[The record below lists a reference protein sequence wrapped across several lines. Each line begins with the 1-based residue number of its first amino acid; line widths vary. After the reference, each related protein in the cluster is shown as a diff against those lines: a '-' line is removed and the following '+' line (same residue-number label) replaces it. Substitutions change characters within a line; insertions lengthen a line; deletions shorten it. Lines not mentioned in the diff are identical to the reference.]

1 MRLHALAFC
10 FSALLGAGFVACGD
24 DSSASA
30 TDTLS
35 SESSLLS
42 SSSEI
47 TKAPEPAEGSSSSET
62 TKAPELAEGSSSSEI
77 TKAPEPAE
85 GSSSSETTKAPELA
99 EGSSS
104 SEITKAPEPAE
115 GSSSSETTKAPELA
129 EGSSSSEITKVPEL
143 AEGTSSSV
151 NVALSSS
158 SAAPESSSDDND
170 GDDGKCTACDSYT
183 AADPELTE
191 NGGKGSVTTYGS
203 ITAKE
208 TSLGGACNY
217 GQTNIQYYAAIH
229 VNVSPGDEKGPW
241 NGGAAC
247 GGCVRVKAKTLYGW
261 KHVTVRITD
270 RCPDA
275 DCGVDLGGAPAA
287 DIMGNQVG
295 RYYGEWEFV
304 SCEGVDG
311 VWGDSTSIWVKEGA
325 SEFWSIIQ
333 VRNPKD
339 MVKSIAIYG
348 VDTSDFYELEMVV
361 GTENFWTVPEAVLKT
376 DNRYRVVVKYRTG
389 TDDEWKIK
397 GSDLAVPEA
406 NLYLYEH
413 RE

>member
-1 MRLHALAFC
+1 M
-10 FSALLGAGFVACGD
+10 
-24 DSSASA
+24 
-30 TDTLS
+30 
-35 SESSLLS
+35 
-42 SSSEI
+42 
-47 TKAPEPAEGSSSSET
+47 
-62 TKAPELAEGSSSSEI
+62 
-77 TKAPEPAE
+77 
-85 GSSSSETTKAPELA
+85 
-99 EGSSS
+99 
-104 SEITKAPEPAE
+104 
-115 GSSSSETTKAPELA
+115 
-129 EGSSSSEITKVPEL
+129 
-143 AEGTSSSV
+143 
-151 NVALSSS
+151 
-158 SAAPESSSDDND
+158 
-170 GDDGKCTACDSYT
+170 
-183 AADPELTE
+183 
-191 NGGKGSVTTYGS
+191 TTYGS

-229 VNVSPGDEKGPW
+229 VNVSPGDDLGPW

-247 GGCVRVKAKTLYGW
+247 GGCVRVKAKTPDGW

-348 VDTSDFYELEMVV
+348 IDTSELSLEGVSAALADEESSPQATRTMV
-361 GTENFWTVPEAVLKT
+361 TTASVPPATATPRQTPNSPKT
-376 DNRYRVVVKYRTG
+376 AARV
-389 TDDEWKIK
+389 
-397 GSDLAVPEA
+397 P
-406 NLYLYEH
+406 
-413 RE
+413 

>member
-1 MRLHALAFC
+1 MRNLALVFC
-10 FSALLGAGFVACGD
+10 FGALVGAGIVACGD
-24 DSSASA
+24 DSSSTNAS
-30 TDTLS
+30 DTLS
-35 SESSLLS
+35 SESSLTSSSSVDDSAGAKS
-42 SSSEI
+42 SSSE
-47 TKAPEPAEGSSSSET
+47 KKSSDSKPSSSSVESSSSEKVVT
-62 TKAPELAEGSSSSEI
+62 SSESVPESSATSSSAVSSSDSAPVSSSE
-77 TKAPEPAE
+77 EDE
-85 GSSSSETTKAPELA
+85 G
-99 EGSSS
+99 
-104 SEITKAPEPAE
+104 
-115 GSSSSETTKAPELA
+115 
-129 EGSSSSEITKVPEL
+129 
-143 AEGTSSSV
+143 
-151 NVALSSS
+151 
-158 SAAPESSSDDND
+158 
-170 GDDGKCTACDSYT
+170 DGKCTNCDSYT

-247 GGCVRVKAKTLYGW
+247 GGCVRVKAKTPDGW
-261 KHVTVRITD
+261 KRVTVRITD

-275 DCGVDLGGAPAA
+275 DCGVDLGGAPAS
-287 DIMGNQVG
+287 DIMGIQVG

-311 VWGDSTSIWVKEGA
+311 VWGDSTSLWVKEGA
-325 SEFWSIIQ
+325 SKFWSIVQ

-339 MVKSIAIYG
+339 MVKSITIFG
-348 VDTSDFYELEMVV
+348 VDTRDVHELEMVV
-361 GTENFWTVPEAVLKT
+361 GTENFWTVPQAVLQT

-389 TDDEWKIK
+389 EDDEWKIK
-397 GSDLAVPEA
+397 GSDLAEPEA

-413 RE
+413 RD

>member
-1 MRLHALAFC
+1 MFMRMKNYKVLFFAALTVI
-10 FSALLGAGFVACGD
+10 LLASCGD
-24 DSSASA
+24 DSSSGTDASVTESSSEQA
-30 TDTLS
+30 LS
-35 SESSLLS
+35 SSVQSPESSSSSVAPVSSSAEEKLS
-42 SSSEI
+42 SSS
-47 TKAPEPAEGSSSSET
+47 AEVESSSSET
-62 TKAPELAEGSSSSEI
+62 PASS
-77 TKAPEPAE
+77 
-85 GSSSSETTKAPELA
+85 
-99 EGSSS
+99 
-104 SEITKAPEPAE
+104 
-115 GSSSSETTKAPELA
+115 
-129 EGSSSSEITKVPEL
+129 
-143 AEGTSSSV
+143 
-151 NVALSSS
+151 
-158 SAAPESSSDDND
+158 
-170 GDDGKCTACDSYT
+170 DDGKCTDCDSFT

-229 VNVSPGDEKGPW
+229 VNVSPGDDKGPW
-241 NGGAAC
+241 DGGAAC
-247 GGCVRVKAKTLYGW
+247 GGCVHVKARTPEGW
-261 KHVTVRITD
+261 KEVTVRITD

-275 DCGVDLGGAPAA
+275 NCGVDLGGAPAA
-287 DIMGNQVG
+287 DIMGNRVG

-339 MVKSIAIYG
+339 MVKGIAIYG
-348 VDTSDFYELEMVV
+348 IDTRDFYELEMVV
-361 GTENFWTVPEAVLKT
+361 GTENFWTVPKNVLQT

>member
-1 MRLHALAFC
+1 MHVSPTMPGTLCILSYMRNLALVFC
-10 FSALLGAGFVACGD
+10 FSALVGAGIVACGD
-24 DSSASA
+24 DSSSTNA
-30 TDTLS
+30 TDTPS
-35 SESSLLS
+35 SESSLTSSSSTDDSAGAKS
-42 SSSEI
+42 SSSEK
-47 TKAPEPAEGSSSSET
+47 TSSESKPSSSSTE
-62 TKAPELAEGSSSSEI
+62 PGSSEDVAKSSE
-77 TKAPEPAE
+77 
-85 GSSSSETTKAPELA
+85 S
-99 EGSSS
+99 
-104 SEITKAPEPAE
+104 
-115 GSSSSETTKAPELA
+115 
-129 EGSSSSEITKVPEL
+129 
-143 AEGTSSSV
+143 
-151 NVALSSS
+151 
-158 SAAPESSSDDND
+158 APESSSSVTSEASSSSVAPTSS
-170 GDDGKCTACDSYT
+170 GSAPTSSDDGKCTNCDSFT

-247 GGCVRVKAKTLYGW
+247 GGCVHVKARTPDGW
-261 KHVTVRITD
+261 KEVTVRITD

-275 DCGVDLGGAPAA
+275 NCGVDLGGAPAS
-287 DIMGNQVG
+287 DIMGIQVG
-295 RYYGEWEFV
+295 RYSGEWEFV
-304 SCEGVDG
+304 SCEGVEG

-339 MVKSIAIYG
+339 MVKSITILG
-348 VDTSDFYELEMVV
+348 IDTRDAHELEMVV
-361 GTENFWTVPEAVLKT
+361 GTENFWTVPKAVLQT

>member
-1 MRLHALAFC
+1 MRNLALVFC
-10 FSALLGAGFVACGD
+10 FSALVGAGIVACGD
-24 DSSASA
+24 DSSSTNA
-30 TDTLS
+30 TDTPS
-35 SESSLLS
+35 SESSL
-42 SSSEI
+42 
-47 TKAPEPAEGSSSSET
+47 T
-62 TKAPELAEGSSSSEI
+62 
-77 TKAPEPAE
+77 
-85 GSSSSETTKAPELA
+85 
-99 EGSSS
+99 
-104 SEITKAPEPAE
+104 
-115 GSSSSETTKAPELA
+115 
-129 EGSSSSEITKVPEL
+129 
-143 AEGTSSSV
+143 
-151 NVALSSS
+151 SSS
-158 SAAPESSSDDND
+158 SADDSAGAKSSNSENTSSESKLSSNADPSSSENTATSSESTQGPSSSVVSEASSSSVAPGSSDSAPASSSNDPESS
-170 GDDGKCTACDSYT
+170 GQADDGKCTNCDSFT

-247 GGCVRVKAKTLYGW
+247 GGCVHVKARTPDGW
-261 KHVTVRITD
+261 KEVTVRITD

-275 DCGVDLGGAPAA
+275 NCGVDLGGAPAS
-287 DIMGNQVG
+287 DIMGIQVG
-295 RYYGEWEFV
+295 RYSGEWEFV
-304 SCEGVDG
+304 SCEGVEG

-339 MVKSIAIYG
+339 MVKSITILG
-348 VDTSDFYELEMVV
+348 IDTRDAHELEMVV
-361 GTENFWTVPEAVLKT
+361 GTENFWTVPKAVLQT

-397 GSDLAVPEA
+397 GSELAVPEA

>member
-1 MRLHALAFC
+1 MRNLALVFC
-10 FSALLGAGFVACGD
+10 FGALVGAGIVACGD

-30 TDTLS
+30 SDTLS
-35 SESSLLS
+35 SESSLTSSSSVDDSAGAKS
-42 SSSEI
+42 SSSEK
-47 TKAPEPAEGSSSSET
+47 TSSDSKPSSSSVESSSSEKVAT
-62 TKAPELAEGSSSSEI
+62 SSETVPESSATSSSAVSSSDSAPVSSSE
-77 TKAPEPAE
+77 EDE
-85 GSSSSETTKAPELA
+85 G
-99 EGSSS
+99 
-104 SEITKAPEPAE
+104 
-115 GSSSSETTKAPELA
+115 
-129 EGSSSSEITKVPEL
+129 
-143 AEGTSSSV
+143 
-151 NVALSSS
+151 
-158 SAAPESSSDDND
+158 
-170 GDDGKCTACDSYT
+170 DGKCTNCDSYT

-247 GGCVRVKAKTLYGW
+247 GGCVRVKAKTPDGW
-261 KHVTVRITD
+261 KRVTVRITD

-275 DCGVDLGGAPAA
+275 DCGVDLGGAPAS
-287 DIMGNQVG
+287 DIMGIQVG

-304 SCEGVDG
+304 SCEGVEG

-325 SEFWSIIQ
+325 SEFWSIIH

-339 MVKSIAIYG
+339 MVKSITIYG
-348 VDTSDFYELEMVV
+348 VDTRDFYELEMVV
-361 GTENFWTVPEAVLKT
+361 GTENFWTVPPEILQT
-376 DNRYRVVVKYRTG
+376 DNRYRIVVKYRSG

-397 GSDLAVPEA
+397 GSELAEPEA

-413 RE
+413 RD

>member
-10 FSALLGAGFVACGD
+10 FCALVGAGIVACGD
-24 DSSASA
+24 DSSSASA
-30 TDTLS
+30 VDTPS
-35 SESSLLS
+35 SESALLS
-42 SSSEI
+42 SS
-47 TKAPEPAEGSSSSET
+47 ADVDSSSSSQISSESKT
-62 TKAPELAEGSSSSEI
+62 PSSSVENDAQSSSDALSSGKQSSSS
-77 TKAPEPAE
+77 KKVAM
-85 GSSSSETTKAPELA
+85 SSE
-99 EGSSS
+99 S
-104 SEITKAPEPAE
+104 
-115 GSSSSETTKAPELA
+115 
-129 EGSSSSEITKVPEL
+129 
-143 AEGTSSSV
+143 
-151 NVALSSS
+151 
-158 SAAPESSSDDND
+158 APESSSGVSPASSSSKSAPASSDDDD

-229 VNVSPGDEKGPW
+229 VNVSPGDDLGPW

-247 GGCVRVKAKTLYGW
+247 GGCVRVKAKTPDGW
-261 KHVTVRITD
+261 KKVTVRITD

-376 DNRYRVVVKYRTG
+376 GNRYRVVVTYRTG

>member
-1 MRLHALAFC
+1 MRNLALVFC
-10 FSALLGAGFVACGD
+10 FGALVGAGIVACGD
-24 DSSASA
+24 DSSSTNA
-30 TDTLS
+30 TDTPS
-35 SESSLLS
+35 SESSLTSSSSVDDSAGAKS
-42 SSSEI
+42 SSSEK
-47 TKAPEPAEGSSSSET
+47 TFSDSKPSSSNAESSSSEKVVT
-62 TKAPELAEGSSSSEI
+62 SSESVPESSATSSSAVSSSDSAPVSSSE
-77 TKAPEPAE
+77 EDE
-85 GSSSSETTKAPELA
+85 G
-99 EGSSS
+99 
-104 SEITKAPEPAE
+104 
-115 GSSSSETTKAPELA
+115 
-129 EGSSSSEITKVPEL
+129 
-143 AEGTSSSV
+143 
-151 NVALSSS
+151 
-158 SAAPESSSDDND
+158 
-170 GDDGKCTACDSYT
+170 DGKCSNCDSFT

-247 GGCVRVKAKTLYGW
+247 GGCVRVKAKTPDGW
-261 KHVTVRITD
+261 KRVTVRITD

-275 DCGVDLGGAPAA
+275 DCGVDLGGAPAS
-287 DIMGNQVG
+287 DIMGIQVG

-304 SCEGVDG
+304 SCEGVEG

-325 SEFWSIIQ
+325 SEFWSIIH

-339 MVKSIAIYG
+339 MVKSITIYG
-348 VDTSDFYELEMVV
+348 VDTRDFYELEMVV
-361 GTENFWTVPEAVLKT
+361 GTENFWTVPPEILQT
-376 DNRYRVVVKYRTG
+376 DNRYRIVVKYRSG

-397 GSDLAVPEA
+397 GSELAEPEA

-413 RE
+413 RD

>member
-1 MRLHALAFC
+1 M
-10 FSALLGAGFVACGD
+10 GAGIVACGD
-24 DSSASA
+24 DSSSTNA
-30 TDTLS
+30 TDTPS
-35 SESSLLS
+35 SESSLTSSSSVDDSAGAKS
-42 SSSEI
+42 SSSEK
-47 TKAPEPAEGSSSSET
+47 TSSDSKPSSSDAKSSSSEKVAT
-62 TKAPELAEGSSSSEI
+62 SSETMPESSATSSSAVSSSDSAPVSSSE
-77 TKAPEPAE
+77 EDE
-85 GSSSSETTKAPELA
+85 G
-99 EGSSS
+99 
-104 SEITKAPEPAE
+104 
-115 GSSSSETTKAPELA
+115 
-129 EGSSSSEITKVPEL
+129 
-143 AEGTSSSV
+143 
-151 NVALSSS
+151 
-158 SAAPESSSDDND
+158 
-170 GDDGKCTACDSYT
+170 DGKCTNCDSFT

-247 GGCVRVKAKTLYGW
+247 GGCVRVKAKTPDGW
-261 KHVTVRITD
+261 KRVTVRITD

-275 DCGVDLGGAPAA
+275 DCGVDLGGAPAS
-287 DIMGNQVG
+287 DIMGIQVG

-304 SCEGVDG
+304 SCEGVEG

-325 SEFWSIIQ
+325 SEFWSIIH

-339 MVKSIAIYG
+339 MVKSITIYG
-348 VDTSDFYELEMVV
+348 VDTRDFYELEMVV
-361 GTENFWTVPEAVLKT
+361 GTENFWTVPPEILQT
-376 DNRYRVVVKYRTG
+376 DNRYRIVVKYRSG

-397 GSDLAVPEA
+397 GSELAEPEA

-413 RE
+413 RD

>member
-1 MRLHALAFC
+1 MRNLALVFC
-10 FSALLGAGFVACGD
+10 FGALVGAGIVACGD

-30 TDTLS
+30 SDTLS
-35 SESSLLS
+35 SESSLTSSSSADNSAGAKS
-42 SSSEI
+42 SSSE
-47 TKAPEPAEGSSSSET
+47 KKSSDSKPSSSSVESSSSEKVVT
-62 TKAPELAEGSSSSEI
+62 SSDSAP
-77 TKAPEPAE
+77 
-85 GSSSSETTKAPELA
+85 
-99 EGSSS
+99 
-104 SEITKAPEPAE
+104 
-115 GSSSSETTKAPELA
+115 
-129 EGSSSSEITKVPEL
+129 V
-143 AEGTSSSV
+143 SSSV
-151 NVALSSS
+151 
-158 SAAPESSSDDND
+158 EDE
-170 GDDGKCTACDSYT
+170 GDGKCTNCDSYT

-247 GGCVRVKAKTLYGW
+247 GGCVRVKAKTPDGW
-261 KHVTVRITD
+261 KRVTVRITD

-275 DCGVDLGGAPAA
+275 DCGVDLGGAPAS
-287 DIMGNQVG
+287 DIMGIQVG

-304 SCEGVDG
+304 SCEGVEG

-325 SEFWSIIQ
+325 SEFWSIIH

-339 MVKSIAIYG
+339 MVKSITIYG
-348 VDTSDFYELEMVV
+348 VDTRDFYELEMVV
-361 GTENFWTVPEAVLKT
+361 GTENFWTVPPEILQT
-376 DNRYRVVVKYRTG
+376 DNRYRIVVKYRSG

-397 GSDLAVPEA
+397 GSELAEPEA

-413 RE
+413 RD

>member
-1 MRLHALAFC
+1 M
-10 FSALLGAGFVACGD
+10 
-24 DSSASA
+24 
-30 TDTLS
+30 
-35 SESSLLS
+35 ESV
-42 SSSEI
+42 
-47 TKAPEPAEGSSSSET
+47 
-62 TKAPELAEGSSSSEI
+62 EGSSSSEI
-77 TKAPEPAE
+77 AVI
-85 GSSSSETTKAPELA
+85 SSESAQSLSLA
-99 EGSSS
+99 
-104 SEITKAPEPAE
+104 SEI
-115 GSSSSETTKAPELA
+115 
-129 EGSSSSEITKVPEL
+129 
-143 AEGTSSSV
+143 
-151 NVALSSS
+151 SSS
-158 SAAPESSSDDND
+158 SAAPESSSDEDD

-229 VNVSPGDEKGPW
+229 VNVSPGDDLGPW

-247 GGCVRVKAKTLYGW
+247 GGCVRVKAKTPDGW

-275 DCGVDLGGAPAA
+275 DCGVDLGGAPAS
-287 DIMGNQVG
+287 DIMGIQVG

-376 DNRYRVVVKYRTG
+376 DNRYRVVVTYRTG
-389 TDDEWKIK
+389 TDDKWKIK
-397 GSDLAVPEA
+397 GSDLATPEA